1 MGILCILDLMK
12 LNQLKPYFNKTHS
25 VNKATDVEFPKIK
38 EKNNK
43 KLMDPRPAT
52 KYIYCLYISIFS
64 TSEESTL

>member
-43 KLMDPRPAT
+43 KLMDLLPVSP
-52 KYIYCLYISIFS
+52 SIFIFS
-64 TSEESTL
+64 ITSEERT